1 VESNPTRGVE
11 ASFRKR
17 EKKKKQCIELQPIN
31 HTAMQREGEKKKVLS
46 GHVVQSQF
54 NTSTWYDMITA
65 ETGLNI
71 FLLCGRSANGR

>member
-1 VESNPTRGVE
+1 VGSNPTRGVE

-31 HTAMQREGEKKKVLS
+31 HTAMQREGEKKKGFYQVS
-46 GHVVQSQF
+46 KVQF